1 MSYKIYSI
9 KSKSNPDLQYIGSTK
24 QTLKRRLQLH
34 KYNYKRY
41 LKGKCRFVTS
51 FDIIKYG
58 DYYIELYCETGT
70 DDRSDAH
77 WFEGLIIQAES
88 CVNKHVPG
96 LTRQETC
103 KKYYINN
110 KEYYKEYQKQN
121 KDKIKEYQKQKFTC
135 ECGSITTINNRSRH
149 FRTKKHK
156 NLYI

>member
-24 QTLKRRLQLH
+24 QSLKERLRKH
-34 KYNYKRY
+34 KCDYKSY
-41 LKGKCRFVTS
+41 LNGKFNFITS
-51 FDIIKYG
+51 FDIIKYD

-77 WFEGLIIQAES
+77 WLEGQVIRAES
-88 CVNKHVPG
+88 CINKYVPG
-96 LTRQETC
+96 RTD
-103 KKYYINN
+103 
-110 KEYYKEYQKQN
+110 KEY

-149 FRTKKHK
+149 FKTKKHK
-156 NLYI
+156 NFIK